1 MKKLSSPSSSFAHQH
16 HQLSSP
22 MTSSHPNP
30 SHPSSH
36 SIPEAGTLEAAT
48 KAENDVH
55 AFLADLPEGW
65 KLDRIRIYTH
75 ILDEQRLLKLL
86 RAPNVD
92 AKPRPRPPTPNPAT
106 RIPPLYLEP
115 PYPQV
120 ILAFHTASY
129 GI

>member
-1 MKKLSSPSSSFAHQH
+1 
-16 HQLSSP
+16 

-30 SHPSSH
+30 SHPSSR
-36 SIPEAGTLEAAT
+36 STPEAGMLEAAT

-55 AFLADLPEGW
+55 AFLAELPEDW
-65 KLDRIRIYTH
+65 KLNVDFASASTH
-75 ILDEQRLLKLL
+75 ILDEQRLLKLP

-92 AKPRPRPPTPNPAT
+92 AKPRLRRPTPNPAT

-120 ILAFHTASY
+120 ILSFHTASY
-129 GI
+129 AI